1 MGRKIKDASLQT
13 NEARRALKQRDEP
26 YWRAIAEGLHIGYRK
41 GPRGGAWRVRRL
53 NGGVYVKRTLGLAD
67 DVLDAD
73 GVTVLNWSQAQEA
86 AQAFD
91 KEAKESKGVI
101 RGPLTVAQA
110 TERYLEAFRARAK
123 AGGIATAEGF
133 VRAHILPAFGPREV
147 SELTKDDI
155 DHWLRKVANKPARLR
170 VSKHAAKQAH
180 RDKPQTDDEK
190 RARKATANRVFTVLK
205 AILNQA
211 FNDNLVKSDA
221 AWRRVKPFKQTDD
234 GAIRYLTPEEG
245 ARLVNACPDDLRAL
259 VRGALYTGA
268 RFGELA
274 RLTVADVNLDK
285 AHVYISSASKSGKS
299 RHVPLSPEG
308 MQLFHD
314 LTAGRAGTGC
324 VFIKANGIAWGHNHH
339 MRAFVQA
346 NDNARITPAA
356 RFHDLRHT
364 YATMIANIPGN
375 TIDVLADILGHA
387 DTRITRKHYAFLFDE
402 TKKRAVQNMPSLGYE
417 SPGKVISVGS
427 KKAA

>member
-1 MGRKIKDASLQT
+1 MGRKVKDASLQT
-13 NEARRALKQRDEP
+13 NEARRRLKQRDEP

-41 GPRGGAWRVRRL
+41 GTRGGAWRVRRL
-53 NGGVYVKRTLGLAD
+53 DAGVYVKRSLGLAD

-73 GVTVLNWSQAQEA
+73 GVKVLNWSQAQEA

-91 KEAKESKGVI
+91 KEVKESGGVI

-110 TERYLEAFRARAK
+110 TGRYLEAFRARAK

-133 VRAHILPAFGPREV
+133 IRAHILPALGGREV
-147 SELTKDDI
+147 GELTKDDI
-155 DHWLRKVANKPARLR
+155 DQWLRKVANKPARLR
-170 VSKHAAKQAH
+170 VSKHATRQAH
-180 RDKPQTDDEK
+180 RDKPQTEDEK

-211 FNDNLVKSDA
+211 FNDDLVKSDA
-221 AWRRVKPFKQTDD
+221 AWRRVKPFKATDD
-234 GAIRYLTPEEG
+234 GVIRYLTPDE
-245 ARLVNACPDDLRAL
+245 ATRLVNACPDDLRAL

-274 RLTVADVNLDK
+274 RLTVADVTLGK
-285 AHVYISSASKSGKS
+285 AHVYISPAAKSGKS

-308 MQLFHD
+308 VRLFKD
-314 LTAGRAGTGC
+314 LIAGRAGTAQ
-324 VFIKANGIAWGHNHH
+324 VFTKANGKAWGHNHH
-339 MRAFVQA
+339 MRAFVLA
-346 NDNARITPAA
+346 NQHARITPAA

-375 TIDVLADILGHA
+375 TIDVLAEILGHA

-417 SPGKVISVGS
+417 SNGNV
-427 KKAA
+427 AAINSGFS